1 MSKGNSIYENRKYV
15 IGGIAVLV
23 VFIYIIRLFCLQIL
37 NDDYKRYADS
47 NAFLKRVQYP
57 ARGNMFDRN
66 GNLLVYNQSSYDVTV
81 IPREMADIDTVDL
94 CRTLGITREYFEKRM
109 TDMRDRRKNPGYSP
123 YTHQL
128 LIAQLTPEE
137 TGMFQEKLF
146 KFPGF
151 YIQRRSIRQYT
162 DNIAALALG
171 DIGEISQKELD
182 NDTTGYYQMGDYV
195 GKQGVEKYYEE
206 LLRGR
211 KGVEILLRDARGR
224 IQGRYMNGL
233 HDVPSVPGKNLTL
246 GIDAALQSLAE
257 RLMSGKRGS
266 IVAIEPATGEILCLV
281 SAPSFDPA
289 MLVGRDRGKNH
300 LKLLR
305 NPAKP
310 LLNRAI
316 VGTYPPG
323 STFKTAQ
330 GLIFMQEEI
339 VDEHTVYPC
348 YNGFVIPG
356 FRLRCH
362 SHPSPIALQDAIST
376 SCNSYF
382 CWGLWRMIDNK
393 KYETP
398 QNAITV
404 WKNHMVDMGFGYA
417 LGIDLPGEKRGLI
430 PNAEFYNKMHNG
442 RWRGLSIIS
451 IAIGQGEILTTPIQI
466 ANLAATIGNRGRFI
480 TPHMVKSIQ
489 DTVMDEKY
497 RTWRYTG
504 IDREYYD
511 IIAKGMRGAVVGSNY
526 GATCRRANVP
536 GLEICGKTGTAQN
549 RGEDHSIFMGFSP
562 MDSPEIAVSVV
573 VENGGFG
580 ATWAVPIGALIIEQ
594 YLNGCI
600 AEERLPEVERISRTN
615 LLSPKENL
623 YEMQLEKENS
633 AKDIK

>member
-1 MSKGNSIYENRKYV
+1 
-15 IGGIAVLV
+15 
-23 VFIYIIRLFCLQIL
+23 
-37 NDDYKRYADS
+37 
-47 NAFLKRVQYP
+47 
-57 ARGNMFDRN
+57 
-66 GNLLVYNQSSYDVTV
+66 
-81 IPREMADIDTVDL
+81 
-94 CRTLGITREYFEKRM
+94 
-109 TDMRDRRKNPGYSP
+109 
-123 YTHQL
+123 
-128 LIAQLTPEE
+128 
-137 TGMFQEKLF
+137 
-146 KFPGF
+146 
-151 YIQRRSIRQYT
+151 
-162 DNIAALALG
+162 
-171 DIGEISQKELD
+171 
-182 NDTTGYYQMGDYV
+182 
-195 GKQGVEKYYEE
+195 
-206 LLRGR
+206 
-211 KGVEILLRDARGR
+211 
-224 IQGRYMNGL
+224 
-233 HDVPSVPGKNLTL
+233 
-246 GIDAALQSLAE
+246 
-257 RLMSGKRGS
+257 
-266 IVAIEPATGEILCLV
+266 
-281 SAPSFDPA
+281 
-289 MLVGRDRGKNH
+289 
-300 LKLLR
+300 
-305 NPAKP
+305 
-310 LLNRAI
+310 
-316 VGTYPPG
+316 
-323 STFKTAQ
+323 
-330 GLIFMQEEI
+330 
-339 VDEHTVYPC
+339 
-348 YNGFVIPG
+348 
-356 FRLRCH
+356 
-362 SHPSPIALQDAIST
+362 
-376 SCNSYF
+376 
-382 CWGLWRMIDNK
+382 MIDNK

-489 DTVMDEKY
+489 DTVIDEKY